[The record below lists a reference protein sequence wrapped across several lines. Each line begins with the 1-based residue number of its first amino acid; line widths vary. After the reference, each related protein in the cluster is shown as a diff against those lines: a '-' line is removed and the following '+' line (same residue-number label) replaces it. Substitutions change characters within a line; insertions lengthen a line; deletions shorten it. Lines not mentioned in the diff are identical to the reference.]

1 MAVQST
7 VAPTTLGERRADPAD
22 ERPLVRFSVRYRG
35 GTGMV
40 AWALHRLTG
49 LGILV
54 FLFAHVIDTSL
65 IGWAPAA
72 YDAAIALYR
81 NTIFRIGEILLF
93 GAVVYHSVNGLRIVI
108 IDFWP
113 QTTLM
118 HKRLFWAV
126 IGISLLA
133 LRSHRRLYGALHG
146 EAIAP

>member
-1 MAVQST
+1 M
-7 VAPTTLGERRADPAD
+7 
-22 ERPLVRFSVRYRG
+22 
-35 GTGMV
+35 
-40 AWALHRLTG
+40 HRLTG

-72 YDAAIALYR
+72 YDAAVALYR

-126 IGISLLA
+126 IGISLLLFVPIAAYMA
-133 LRSHRRLYGALHG
+133 LCMVRR
-146 EAIAP
+146 